1 MLRQLRLG
9 HIYQYIDMHKF
20 ELNENVEL
28 WKRDNMVYNMKKF
41 SMNKD
46 NNYAIDEKDGDSV
59 DQFDIDH
66 AEMPYDATI
75 FPETTNNLF

>member
-1 MLRQLRLG
+1 
-9 HIYQYIDMHKF
+9 
-20 ELNENVEL
+20 
-28 WKRDNMVYNMKKF
+28 
-41 SMNKD
+41 MNKD